1 MRNIMKLI
9 CFQVFR
15 YFNFRFKVF
24 EIIVDL
30 VDSVFVEGVFDY
42 INIMLDKLKKDE
54 MSYILVFSGCIRQY
68 FIVLN
73 G

>member
-9 CFQVFR
+9 CIQVFR

>member
-9 CFQVFR
+9 CIQVFS

>member
-1 MRNIMKLI
+1 M
-9 CFQVFR
+9 FR

-54 MSYILVFSGCIRQY
+54 MSYILVFSGCIR
-68 FIVLN
+68 
-73 G
+73 